1 MNNII
6 QYSSH
11 IDNSNTSK
19 SLLSLERFSFEQQ
32 IDFDYNS
39 SILNLSQT
47 KRLFSLIDSPILI
60 SSKTTLPTLTVI
72 PSIFLIR
79 LKNEAQQRGLD
90 LHDIRL
96 SGGAASFVLDPTGD
110 LAFRDLDF
118 LISVNDVTTEL
129 NWSIIKQAVFA
140 SLPLSNQENQHL
152 CTEIYTDKMI
162 RIINEYDRWG
172 LISLRNADGRN
183 LELKFVEHMK
193 RQYQFSVDSFQ
204 ILLDP
209 LLNFFYLTRK
219 FHSNSINFPTIIVL
233 SSYGNFSEAL
243 QHLHYRLIDVKTPEE
258 LRGGG
263 LLKYCDLIARG
274 FHPTNH
280 IQMKDLQRYMCSRF
294 FIDFRDSLTQE
305 QVLFKYVTSHFGTD
319 YDVRYRFLRCLYD
332 VISTDSVWLSGFER
346 ICFLRTIS
354 TMSSSI
360 MPLKLTSNVKPLLQ
374 STCIYS
380 SKKSFPS
387 CNSTTKYSS
396 ISSLSNSKH
405 QTPSVPSSNTLIKSS
420 SSSSSSE
427 KAANLV
433 LLPSSPMTSL
443 SLEQIDIFVQIV
455 NSLRTELFPKLNNFL
470 SSMFTIRLH
479 TLHKWIFNI
488 KRKSNKIKTNSMSSS
503 SSTSKPSS
511 NYQTNCCYQQSPYG
525 NNVGQYSLIP
535 TAHHHHH
542 QQQLVNNNVQSIS
555 PTSLSLIYGNQQQQQ
570 QQTNSSNILQTRYQN
585 EQINDKTSNSLTPV
599 ITNGQQQ
606 SMINPS
612 TTLTTSANFRRNF
625 NACAKPPYSY
635 ISLITMAI
643 QLSANR
649 MCTLAEIYQFIMDS
663 FPYYRQNQQRW
674 QNSIRHSL
682 SFNDCFV
689 KVPRSPD
696 RPGKGSYWALH
707 QEATNMFENGCYLRR
722 QKRFKCNKRLE
733 HDRDSNNNNR
743 RNGINNSLDKSTTST
758 GSGQRSPIS
767 SASDK
772 SCDDQL
778 LLMQQQQRSIYMQQ
792 QQQQQ
797 QQSLESPDSRNLQVP
812 ALATNVDVKQLK
824 QEQCDFNQMS
834 FDPHTFPNY
843 SPFAINTLIMHQG
856 FGDNPAALNAY
867 YASQLPQTAFVSSS
881 SSDYYHHSAMY
892 ASQPTTL

>member
-6 QYSSH
+6 RYSSH
-11 IDNSNTSK
+11 IDNSYISK
-19 SLLSLERFSFEQQ
+19 SLLSLQSFSFEQQ

-90 LHDIRL
+90 LHDIKL

-129 NWSIIKQAVFA
+129 NWSNIKQAVFD
-140 SLPLSNQENQHL
+140 SLPLPNHENQHL

-162 RIINEYDRWG
+162 RIINEHDRWG
-172 LISLRNADGRN
+172 LISLRNVDGRN

-219 FHSNSINFPTIIVL
+219 FHLNSINFPTIIVL

-243 QHLHYRLIDVKTPEE
+243 QHLHYRLIDVKAPEE

-263 LLKYCDLIARG
+263 LLKYCDLFARG
-274 FHPTNH
+274 FRPTNQT
-280 IQMKDLQRYMCSRF
+280 QMKDLQRYMCSRF

-360 MPLKLTSNVKPLLQ
+360 MPLKLTIKPLLQ

-380 SKKSFPS
+380 SKKSILNSELLPS
-387 CNSTTKYSS
+387 CNSTMKYSS
-396 ISSLSNSKH
+396 VLSISNQKH
-405 QTPSVPSSNTLIKSS
+405 RTPSVPSANTLIKSL
-420 SSSSSSE
+420 SE
-427 KAANLV
+427 KSTNLV

-470 SSMFTIRLH
+470 SSM
-479 TLHKWIFNI
+479 
-488 KRKSNKIKTNSMSSS
+488 
-503 SSTSKPSS
+503 
-511 NYQTNCCYQQSPYG
+511 
-525 NNVGQYSLIP
+525 
-535 TAHHHHH
+535 
-542 QQQLVNNNVQSIS
+542 
-555 PTSLSLIYGNQQQQQ
+555 
-570 QQTNSSNILQTRYQN
+570 
-585 EQINDKTSNSLTPV
+585 
-599 ITNGQQQ
+599 
-606 SMINPS
+606 
-612 TTLTTSANFRRNF
+612 
-625 NACAKPPYSY
+625 
-635 ISLITMAI
+635 
-643 QLSANR
+643 
-649 MCTLAEIYQFIMDS
+649 
-663 FPYYRQNQQRW
+663 
-674 QNSIRHSL
+674 
-682 SFNDCFV
+682 
-689 KVPRSPD
+689 
-696 RPGKGSYWALH
+696 
-707 QEATNMFENGCYLRR
+707 
-722 QKRFKCNKRLE
+722 
-733 HDRDSNNNNR
+733 
-743 RNGINNSLDKSTTST
+743 
-758 GSGQRSPIS
+758 
-767 SASDK
+767 
-772 SCDDQL
+772 
-778 LLMQQQQRSIYMQQ
+778 
-792 QQQQQ
+792 
-797 QQSLESPDSRNLQVP
+797 
-812 ALATNVDVKQLK
+812 
-824 QEQCDFNQMS
+824 
-834 FDPHTFPNY
+834 
-843 SPFAINTLIMHQG
+843 
-856 FGDNPAALNAY
+856 
-867 YASQLPQTAFVSSS
+867 
-881 SSDYYHHSAMY
+881 
-892 ASQPTTL
+892 